1 MTTVRGAF
9 ARDENRVPIT
19 QNGLVSSKEI
29 TLSASNTTAAVP
41 LFTVVGSVQ
50 VLALYGVVTT
60 TLSSNIT
67 AAYWRQNDGTAQ
79 QAISLAA
86 GTTLSSFAVGST
98 IVRRSLVSV
107 ALAGTSTAT
116 GTVTDPVAATA
127 PGSFMP
133 FILAQKTGGVTT
145 NVEFV
150 YTTTNTPATGAI
162 TFYLGWVPLTEGS
175 YINPV

>member
-1 MTTVRGAF
+1 MSAQGAYP
-9 ARDENRVPIT
+9 RDENFVPIT
-19 QNGLVSSKEI
+19 NNGLLEVKEI

-60 TLSSNIT
+60 ALSSNIT

-79 QAISLAA
+79 QAISLAT

-116 GTVTDPVAATA
+116 GTVTDPIAATA

-150 YTTTNTPATGAI
+150 YTTTNTPASGAI
-162 TFYLGWVPLTEGS
+162 KFYIGWVPLTPES
-175 YINPV
+175 SLSPV